1 MGLFY
6 YMKGVQRLLRDQ
18 RQEALN
24 PEDLTDYINE
34 ARREVAMRA
43 QALPVLT
50 PVSGSIVGWSV
61 TNGGSSYSNSPTLT
75 ITGPDFP
82 SGSLPYPNGVQ
93 ATAQAI
99 VQGGVITAIDSTFG
113 GYGYYQPGMT
123 ITDMTGSGA
132 TATPIMSYISQLN
145 PGQEVYPFSSINL
158 SAFPGIASIFM
169 IRSVS
174 ILYSNYRYS
183 LACPSFSVMQ
193 ALIRNYPNSFQY
205 TPFYCAQFGRGTSGS
220 FYMYPL
226 PSQAY
231 QMEWHCLCLPQDL
244 TDDQSVDVIPQ
255 PWTDA
260 VKFFA
265 AHLAMLQ
272 IQNMNA
278 AVAYLQMFDQ
288 YMKRYGSYVASG
300 RIQNAYGRSIT

>member
-6 YMKGVQRLLRDQ
+6 YLKGAQRLLRDQ
-18 RQEALN
+18 RQDAIN
-24 PEDLTDYINE
+24 PEDFRDYINE

-43 QALPVLT
+43 QCLPVLT
-50 PVSGSIVGWSV
+50 PISGSIIGWSV
-61 TNGGSSYSNSPTLT
+61 TNGGSTYSNNPTLT
-75 ITGPDFP
+75 ITAPDFP
-82 SGSLPYPNGVQ
+82 SGTLPYPNGQQ

-99 VQGGVITAIDSTFG
+99 VQGGVITAIDSSFG

-123 ITDMTGSGA
+123 ITDTTGTGA

-145 PGQEVYPFSSINL
+145 PGQEVYPFSAVNL
-158 SAFPGIASIFM
+158 SAFPGIGSIFM

-183 LACPSFSVMQ
+183 LACPSFSVYQ
-193 ALIRNYPNSFQY
+193 GLIRNYPNQFEY
-205 TPFYCAQFGRGTSGS
+205 TPIYCAQFGRGTSGS

-226 PSQAY
+226 PQQAY
-231 QMEWHCLCLPQDL
+231 QLEFHALCLPQDL
-244 TDDQSVDVIPQ
+244 QDDQSVDVIPA
-255 PWTDA
+255 PWVDA

-265 AHLAMLQ
+265 AHLAMLE

-288 YMKRYGSYVASG
+288 YMKRYGSYVNSG
-300 RIQNAYGRSIT
+300 RIQNMYGRSIT